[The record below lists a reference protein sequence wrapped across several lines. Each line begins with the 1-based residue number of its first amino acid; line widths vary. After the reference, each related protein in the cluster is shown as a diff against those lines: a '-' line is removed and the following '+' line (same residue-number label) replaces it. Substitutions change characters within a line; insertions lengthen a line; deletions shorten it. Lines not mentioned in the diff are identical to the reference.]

1 MSRAAIY
8 ARKSTESD
16 DRQVLSLDQQ
26 LHWAME
32 ACVKAGVR
40 QPLVFREAK
49 SAKTPGRPE
58 FARLMALI
66 QKGEVDTVIC
76 WKADRL
82 ARNAADAGAV
92 LFALETTQLRQI
104 ISSDRTYTDEADS
117 EFMLSIELGLSAKY
131 SKDLSKNVRRGI
143 AEKLR
148 RGEWSWRA
156 PLGYKNVRETA
167 DRSVIALDGP
177 MAARIRQLFDLAAT
191 GNYSLNDLAAIVR
204 DEWKLDI
211 RRGPKAAKNA
221 RGISIATVHFI
232 LTNPFYYGLMVV
244 KGEVHRGS
252 HQPLV
257 TKEQFDRVQRILTS
271 RRTRAERPQ
280 RYTFSFTGVMRCGK
294 CDRNMTGYLR
304 RKPSGKHYTY
314 YVCSNHL
321 RRRCDQPLVAERE
334 VFSEVFSE
342 LSRVSLTPEEAITC
356 RDIVNEMKLGAAATA
371 EKVRETRTAEVSDI
385 ETRRARLLDLFLS
398 GAIPKA
404 EFEEKRRE
412 VESARAEAML
422 AAASAEVSEAEKFD
436 LTLAFIEAL
445 ADASSKFREGTN
457 DERRALLRNI
467 GFDLR
472 TKGRKVLV
480 EAGKPAAVLMNRGD
494 LPEWWGLLRQ
504 VATTFGAEQSIER
517 SAEPPAEHGANPPP
531 VPRLAKRRKSRS
543 PKSSLKRR
551 STA

>member
-1 MSRAAIY
+1 MPRAAIY

-92 LFALETTQLRQI
+92 LFALETKRLRQI

-156 PLGYKNVRETA
+156 PIGYKNVRETA

-177 MAARIRQLFDLAAT
+177 MAARIRQLFDLAAS
-191 GNYSLNDLAAIVR
+191 GDYSLNDLAAVVR
-204 DEWKLDI
+204 DEWKLNI

-221 RGISIATVHFI
+221 RGISVATVHFI
-232 LTNPFYYGLMVV
+232 LTNPFYCGLMMV
-244 KGEVHRGS
+244 KGEVHLGS

-257 TKEQFDRVQRILTS
+257 TKEQFDRVQRILKS
-271 RRTRAERPQ
+271 RSKRAERPQ
-280 RYTFSFTGVMRCGK
+280 RYTFSFTGIMRCGK
-294 CDRNMTGYLR
+294 CGRNMTGYLR
-304 RKPSGKHYTY
+304 RKPSGKQYTY

-321 RRRCDQPLVAERE
+321 RRRCDQPLVPEAQ

-342 LSRVSLTPEEAITC
+342 LSRVSLTPDEAITC
-356 RDIVNEMKLGAAATA
+356 RDMLDEMKLGATATA
-371 EKVRETRTAEVSDI
+371 EKVRDARAAEVAGI
-385 ETRRARLLDLFLS
+385 ESRRARLLDLFLS
-398 GAIPKA
+398 GAIQKP

-412 VESARAEAML
+412 VEAARAEAML
-422 AAASAEVSEAEKFD
+422 AAASAEASESEKFD
-436 LTLAFIEAL
+436 LTLRFIEGL
-445 ADASSKFREGTN
+445 ADATSKFAEGTN
-457 DERRALLRNI
+457 DERRTLLRNI

-480 EAGKPAAVLMNRGD
+480 QAGKPAALMMSRGD
-494 LPEWWGLLRQ
+494 LPEWWGLLKE
-504 VATTFGAEQSIER
+504 VATTFGAEQSIEQDVEQ
-517 SAEPPAEHGANPPP
+517 SAEHGAKRAP
-531 VPRLAKRRKSRS
+531 VPPHAKQ
-543 PKSSLKRR
+543 P
-551 STA
+551 